1 MSFPTDSSRQSMSVG
16 GKPRLVRQSAFQDE
30 SQEPSSPR
38 LNVRFLPTIPS
49 APDSSV
55 QLDDEPE
62 ESPSTAAAESPS
74 KSDPVTLKIPAS
86 ESSDISSPKI
96 NSKPP

>member
-1 MSFPTDSSRQSMSVG
+1 MTIG

-30 SQEPSSPR
+30 TQEPSSPR

-55 QLDDEPE
+55 QLDEEQDDPE
-62 ESPSTAAAESPS
+62 SEAAEDEAVKKEEEPA
-74 KSDPVTLKIPAS
+74 KLQIP
-86 ESSDISSPKI
+86 EGNSSILSSPNIKI
-96 NSKPP
+96 KPP

>member
-1 MSFPTDSSRQSMSVG
+1 MV

-30 SQEPSSPR
+30 TQEPSSPR

-55 QLDDEPE
+55 QLDE
-62 ESPSTAAAESPS
+62 ESDDQPNSTEDNEPVKLQMPEDDPS
-74 KSDPVTLKIPAS
+74 KKL
-86 ESSDISSPKI
+86 SSPKTR
-96 NSKPP
+96 SEPP

>member
-1 MSFPTDSSRQSMSVG
+1 MSVG

-55 QLDDEPE
+55 QLDDEPD
-62 ESPSTAAAESPS
+62 ESPVTAEAEPE
-74 KSDPVTLKIPAS
+74 PVTLKIPAS
-86 ESSDISSPKI
+86 ESSDISSPNI

>member
-1 MSFPTDSSRQSMSVG
+1 M
-16 GKPRLVRQSAFQDE
+16 VRQSAFQDE
-30 SQEPSSPR
+30 TQEPSSPR

-55 QLDDEPE
+55 QLDEEQDEQPETPGEAPLAAPEEPE
-62 ESPSTAAAESPS
+62 VKLPTT
-74 KSDPVTLKIPAS
+74 DGD
-86 ESSDISSPKI
+86 SSILSSPKS

>member
-1 MSFPTDSSRQSMSVG
+1 MSLG

-62 ESPSTAAAESPS
+62 ESPSTADPE
-74 KSDPVTLKIPAS
+74 PVTLKIPAS
-86 ESSDISSPKI
+86 ESSELSSPKI